1 VLTFHGR
8 YFGLPASERESRADR
23 LLEQMQLKDR
33 AKAKPLELSGGLQ
46 QRLLIARALMHDP
59 KVLLLDEP
67 TIGLD
72 PQARRLLWDTLLE
85 LHGQGLTL
93 ILTTHYME
101 EADRLCQ
108 RLAIIDHGA
117 ILTVDTPAALKRSLP
132 GGHILDVWVRSG
144 TPVGPR
150 LEPLP
155 GVLRMETV
163 ASTGDEDGLE
173 RLRLFVDTGNGLL
186 DRVLFAVREGGGD
199 LHHVSLTQ
207 PSLEDVYIHLTGKEL
222 RE

>member
-1 VLTFHGR
+1 MSFPVSYGR
-8 YFGLPASERESRADR
+8 TPRPRGQERH
-23 LLEQMQLKDR
+23 LF
-33 AKAKPLELSGGLQ
+33 
-46 QRLLIARALMHDP
+46 
-59 KVLLLDEP
+59 
-67 TIGLD
+67 D
-72 PQARRLLWDTLLE
+72 PQARRALWDTLRGL
-85 LHGQGLTL
+85 QQRGLTI

-117 ILTVDTPAALKRSLP
+117 ILTIDTPAALKRSLP

-144 TPVGPR
+144 TPVAPR
-150 LEPLP
+150 LEKLP
-155 GVLRMETV
+155 GVLRMESV
-163 ASTGDEDGLE
+163 ASTGDQDGLE

-186 DRVLFAVREGGGD
+186 DRVLLAVREGGGD

>member
-1 VLTFHGR
+1 
-8 YFGLPASERESRADR
+8 
-23 LLEQMQLKDR
+23 M
-33 AKAKPLELSGGLQ
+33 
-46 QRLLIARALMHDP
+46 
-59 KVLLLDEP
+59 
-67 TIGLD
+67 
-72 PQARRLLWDTLLE
+72 LWDTMRG
-85 LHGQGLTL
+85 LHTRGVTL

-117 ILTVDTPAALKRSLP
+117 ILTVDTPGALKRSLP

-144 TPVGPR
+144 TPVAPR
-150 LEPLP
+150 LEKLP
-155 GVLRMETV
+155 GVLRMESV

-186 DRVLFAVREGGGD
+186 DRVLLAVREGGGD